1 LIKTGSLSDDHRIEY
16 VTGLF
21 TLSALNNVNAVDSGI
36 IDFTGTIVATL
47 CTPDFNGN
55 DTQTVALGMYPIAT
69 FTGAGVKSDLKDIA
83 LSFTGCPAST
93 AAVVTFKGTAD
104 GTDPTL
110 LQVTPGA
117 GAATNVA
124 IALFESNDSAIPLN
138 VPTAARTLTAGNT
151 TLNFK
156 AAYQA
161 VATGVTA
168 GTANGTATL
177 DIVYN

>member
-1 LIKTGSLSDDHRIEY
+1 MKKIQLLAIG
-16 VTGLF
+16 TGLF
-21 TLSALNNVNAVDSGI
+21 TLSALNNANAVDSGI
-36 IDFTGTIVATL
+36 IDFTGTIVASL
-47 CTPDFNGN
+47 CTPDFNGT
-55 DTQTVALGMYPIAT
+55 DTQTVPLGMYPIDT
-69 FTGAGVKSDLKDIA
+69 FTGAGDKSDLKDIA

-93 AAVVTFKGTAD
+93 ATLTFKGTPD
-104 GTDPTL
+104 TTDNTL

-117 GAATNVA
+117 GTATNVA
-124 IALFESNDSAIPLN
+124 IALFENDGTTKISLN
-138 VPTAARTLTAGNT
+138 VPTADRTLTAGDN

-161 VATGVTA
+161 LTAGVTA